1 MSSSESD
8 DDHILS
14 RLFGVRRGQT
24 RPSRKGHGGGS
35 RLFSYLQVP
44 KKLQRWGDSDS
55 DDDYSSSPPSPSHAQ
70 AASIALPPS
79 PPGSQPS
86 SPKNHTPPPPP
97 PPPPLKHETNPF
109 QAEPVVE
116 SSDAPEAPPMK
127 PKSKKVDYEAKY
139 AEPETPP
146 DAPPM
151 APPMAPPNAPPNAP
165 PMDPPMEQAVAKV
178 TKKAMSA
185 SLLDDIRQG
194 GKAKQAAKASLAKTV
209 NAAVNVMIGNGFLST
224 GEGKDLKNA
233 LFSSAV
239 KAIQKTKAT
248 EAAPSADAIF
258 AAIRSGAARL
268 KPASARTQAPPPPPT
283 GAEAKAKE
291 AVNRLS
297 SRRQALQPDDEW
309 DE

>member
-1 MSSSESD
+1 
-8 DDHILS
+8 
-14 RLFGVRRGQT
+14 
-24 RPSRKGHGGGS
+24 
-35 RLFSYLQVP
+35 
-44 KKLQRWGDSDS
+44 
-55 DDDYSSSPPSPSHAQ
+55 
-70 AASIALPPS
+70 
-79 PPGSQPS
+79 
-86 SPKNHTPPPPP
+86 
-97 PPPPLKHETNPF
+97 
-109 QAEPVVE
+109 
-116 SSDAPEAPPMK
+116 MK

-139 AEPETPP
+139 PEPDAPN
-146 DAPPM
+146 APPM
-151 APPMAPPNAPPNAP
+151 APPMAPQMA
-165 PMDPPMEQAVAKV
+165 PPMEQAVAKV
-178 TKKAMSA
+178 AKKAMST

-209 NAAVNVMIGNGFLST
+209 NAAVNPMIGDGFLST
-224 GEGKDLKNA
+224 GEGKDVKNA